1 MRQMDFYQLLSDVRL
16 EDMFQAY
23 FECRKNKRRSLSALR
38 FELDYERH
46 VMALWNDIQ
55 SRQYHVRSS
64 NAFIVTKP
72 VLREIFAADFRDR
85 IVHHLVI
92 SKLMRLFEKAFSD
105 YSFSCRAGKGTL
117 YGVQHVNDMIRQ
129 CSDGYRTDCFV
140 LRLDIQGFFFHIDKQ
155 KLYERLTDFLDRTY
169 YASDKETILFLLQE
183 ILADKPQDHC
193 LIWGH
198 RSDWDDLP
206 ESKSLFHAR
215 PNCGLP
221 IGNLT
226 SQIFA
231 NFYLDGLDHYI
242 ESLDPNLFYGRYVD
256 DLVLIHPDKA
266 FLKETQHK
274 IQQYLHQNLGLT
286 LHPKKIV
293 LQHYAKG
300 FAFTGAFIKPGR
312 IYPTKRFKASFYNK
326 INEINR
332 WWEKAV
338 NPLDDRLIEKTLS
351 SLNSYLGL
359 LKHYQCWRMRLKAW
373 NMLHP
378 TVHNTFWI
386 NRDLTKVSVRDEI
399 KEKRRIL
406 LRQKVL
412 PPLVKKKKT
421 IRKEYKN
428 DIS

>member
-16 EDMFQAY
+16 EDVFQAY

-38 FELDYERH
+38 FELDYERQ
-46 VMALWNDIQ
+46 VTALWEDIQ
-55 SRQYHVRSS
+55 SRRYHIRSS
-64 NAFIVTKP
+64 NTFIVTKP

-92 SKLMRLFEKAFSD
+92 SKLMQMFEKAFSD

-117 YGVQHVNDMIRQ
+117 YGVQRVNDMIRQ
-129 CSDGYRTDCFV
+129 CSDGYQTDCFV

-155 KLYERLTDFLDRTY
+155 KLYERLKDLLDHTY
-169 YASDKETILFLLQE
+169 HASDKETILFLLQE
-183 ILADKPQDHC
+183 ILSDNPQNHC
-193 LIWGH
+193 TILGR
-198 RSDWDDLP
+198 RSDWNDLP

-215 PNCGLP
+215 PGCGLP

-274 IQQYLHQNLGLT
+274 IQHYLHQNLGLT

-312 IYPTKRFKASFYNK
+312 IYPTKRFKASFYRK
-326 INEINR
+326 TDEINR
-332 WWEKAV
+332 WWQEAL

-359 LKHYQCWRMRLKAW
+359 LKHYDCWRMRLKAW

-378 TVHNTFWI
+378 SIHDMFWI

-399 KEKRRIL
+399 KEKRRVL

-421 IRKEYKN
+421 IRKENRN
-428 DIS
+428 DES

>member
-1 MRQMDFYQLLSDVRL
+1 MQQMDFYQLLSDVRL
-16 EDMFQAY
+16 DDVFQAY

-38 FELDYERH
+38 FELDYEQH
-46 VMALWNDIQ
+46 VTALWDDIQ
-55 SRQYHVRSS
+55 SRRYHVRSS

-117 YGVQHVNDMIRQ
+117 YGVQQVNDMIRR
-129 CSDGYRTDCFV
+129 CSNEYRTDCFV

-155 KLYERLTDFLDRTY
+155 KLYERLKNLLDSTY
-169 YASDKETILFLLQE
+169 HASDKETILFLLRE
-183 ILADKPQDHC
+183 ILSDNPQNHC
-193 LIWGH
+193 TILGK
-198 RSDWDDLP
+198 RSDWDNLP
-206 ESKSLFHAR
+206 KSKSLFYAH
-215 PNCGLP
+215 PGCGLP

-231 NFYLDGLDHYI
+231 NFYLNGLDHYI
-242 ESLDPNLFYGRYVD
+242 ESLDANLFYGRYVD

-266 FLKETQHK
+266 FLKQAQHK
-274 IQQYLHQNLGLT
+274 IQMYLQQM
-286 LHPKKIV
+286 

-300 FAFTGAFIKPGR
+300 FAFTGAFMKPGR
-312 IYPTKRFKASFYNK
+312 IYPTKRFKASFYRK
-326 INEINR
+326 ISEINHR
-332 WWEKAV
+332 WKEAV
-338 NPLDDRLIEKTLS
+338 HPLDDQLIEKTLS

-373 NMLHP
+373 NML
-378 TVHNTFWI
+378 TEAVHDTFWI

-399 KEKRRIL
+399 KEKRRAL

-421 IRKEYKN
+421 IRKENKK
-428 DIS
+428 

>member
-16 EDMFQAY
+16 EDVFQAY

-38 FELDYERH
+38 FELDYERQ
-46 VMALWNDIQ
+46 VTALWEDIQ
-55 SRQYHVRSS
+55 SRRYHIRSS

-92 SKLMRLFEKAFSD
+92 SKLMQMFEKAFSD

-117 YGVQHVNDMIRQ
+117 YGVQRVNDMIRQ
-129 CSDGYRTDCFV
+129 CSDGYQTDCFV

-155 KLYERLTDFLDRTY
+155 KLYERLKDLLDHTY
-169 YASDKETILFLLQE
+169 HASDKETILFLLQE
-183 ILADKPQDHC
+183 ILSDNPQNHC
-193 LIWGH
+193 TILGR
-198 RSDWDDLP
+198 RSDWNDLP

-215 PNCGLP
+215 PGCGLP

-274 IQQYLHQNLGLT
+274 IQHYLHQNLGLT

-312 IYPTKRFKASFYNK
+312 IYPTKRFKASFYRK
-326 INEINR
+326 ADEINR
-332 WWEKAV
+332 WWQEAL

-359 LKHYQCWRMRLKAW
+359 LKHYDCWRMRLKAW

-378 TVHNTFWI
+378 SIHDMFWI

-399 KEKRRIL
+399 KEKRRVL

-421 IRKEYKN
+421 IRKENKK
-428 DIS
+428 